1 MAEQN
6 PVNIDSRSSELKRRI
21 LNYTLN
27 DPSVM
32 SIDGLL
38 DALVSIYDECCSP
51 NIREE
56 KVIGEF
62 LEYGEKKVLL
72 FNVKINLK

>member
-1 MAEQN
+1 MNMDAR
-6 PVNIDSRSSELKRRI
+6 VSELKRHI

-38 DALVSIYDECCSP
+38 DAFVTIYDECCSP

-62 LEYGEKKVLL
+62 LEYGE
-72 FNVKINLK
+72 

>member
-1 MAEQN
+1 MN
-6 PVNIDSRSSELKRRI
+6 MDSHSSELKRRI
-21 LNYTLN
+21 LNNTLN

-38 DALVSIYDECCSP
+38 DAFVVIYDECCNP

-56 KVIGEF
+56 KSIGEF
-62 LEYGEKKVLL
+62 LDYG
-72 FNVKINLK
+72 